1 MHIWLALII
10 MEALN
15 NWPFNLAGASKLADR
30 FPEWSEANAKLTQA
44 DIFQKHN
51 FEYEKLLVGLSLY
64 SRERPIWSFACSPA
78 ADAAVMCGL
87 KSLVLLGAADGG
99 RYPSLP
105 PSLSRTFCDKD
116 THSLAHILCW
126 FAKLCIFVFLFRHC
140 TCVVLQMQR
149 STKKRLFFPLLP
161 LSLPPCC
168 PFYI

>member
-15 NWPFNLAGASKLADR
+15 NWPFNLAGASKLAGG
-30 FPEWSEANAKLTQA
+30 FPEWSEANVKLTQA

-51 FEYEKLLVGLSLY
+51 FEYEKLFVGLSLY

-99 RYPSLP
+99 RYSSFP

-116 THSLAHILCW
+116 THSLAHILSTYSADLQICASLY
-126 FAKLCIFVFLFRHC
+126 FCSGTVLVLSYRCRGRQQFL
-140 TCVVLQMQR
+140 L
-149 STKKRLFFPLLP
+149 SPLF
-161 LSLPPCC
+161 PPSAS
-168 PFYI
+168 